1 VLRPADLAGET
12 RLTTPRAVNPTVYD
26 RVNELFDD
34 AGYRFERVQ
43 DTVGF
48 DPRDF
53 LHAIREGL
61 GIEFAPSWFAEMSD
75 SGDSVITKAID
86 PPVRMPDTVV
96 AWLAEGPRV
105 VKERVPVVRAVSEA
119 LFADDAAA

>member
-1 VLRPADLAGET
+1 
-12 RLTTPRAVNPTVYD
+12 VYD